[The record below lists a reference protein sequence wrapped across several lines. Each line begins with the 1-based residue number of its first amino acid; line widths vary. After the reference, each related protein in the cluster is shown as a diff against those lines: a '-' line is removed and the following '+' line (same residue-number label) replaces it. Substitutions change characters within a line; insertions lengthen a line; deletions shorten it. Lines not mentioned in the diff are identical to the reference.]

1 MPLSCGINAAL
12 GGGLRGEELLA
23 IRIRAP
29 RRAQGAS
36 ESLTRARRVIMQI
49 MANV

>member
-1 MPLSCGINAAL
+1 MPLSCGIKLLRWAAAF
-12 GGGLRGEELLA
+12 GEELLA